1 MPVQPT
7 VHPALCASGH
17 SPALSDARLLSAVA
31 TLRDALAPGKALNL
45 PAALDRTALLDVL
58 SVLTTNAITPAPTTR
73 HFIWPWKELRQSRGW
88 SQLEVFRRLSKVAAN
103 EGVRLPE
110 WPTFK
115 RNLCRWES
123 GTVTVSPFY
132 EGLLGRLFGLPGFTV
147 DDTIELCYWCG
158 RPGCQWC
165 AANRCPDPLNRG
177 CACASCAADLI
188 EETPAV
194 TA

>member
-1 MPVQPT
+1 MPVQRT

-17 SPALSDARLLSAVA
+17 SSALSEARLLSALA
-31 TLRDALAPGKALNL
+31 ALRDVLAPGKALNL
-45 PAALDRTALLDVL
+45 PAVLDRTALLDAL
-58 SVLTTNAITPAPTTR
+58 SVLATDATTPAPAR
-73 HFIWPWKELRQSRGW
+73 ESFVWPWRKLRQSRGW
-88 SQLEVFRRLSKVAAN
+88 SQLEVFRRLSTVAAD

-132 EGLLGRLFGLPGFTV
+132 EGLLGRLFGLPGFTA

-165 AANRCPDPLNRG
+165 VANRCADPRDPQ
-177 CACASCAADLI
+177 CACPSCVA
-188 EETPAV
+188 EVTEVSSVV

>member
-7 VHPALCASGH
+7 VRPAHCASGH
-17 SPALSDARLLSAVA
+17 SPALSEARLLSAVA

-45 PAALDRTALLDVL
+45 PAVLDRTALLDVL
-58 SVLTTNAITPAPTTR
+58 SVLSTNATTPTAPAPAV
-73 HFIWPWKELRQSRGW
+73 WPWKKLRQCRGW

-132 EGLLGRLFGLPGFTV
+132 EGLLGRLFSLPGFTA
-147 DDTIELCYWCG
+147 DDTIQLCYWCG

-165 AANRCPDPLNRG
+165 SANRCPDPLNQHCQCPG
-177 CACASCAADLI
+177 CVATRTAEA
-188 EETPAV
+188 ETAV
-194 TA
+194 A

>member
-17 SPALSDARLLSAVA
+17 SSALSDARLLSALA
-31 TLRDALAPGKALNL
+31 TLRDALAPGEALNL
-45 PAALDRTALLDVL
+45 PAVLDRTALLDVL
-58 SVLTTNAITPAPTTR
+58 SVLTTNATTPAPTTR
-73 HFIWPWKELRQSRGW
+73 HFTWPWKKLRQSRGW

-123 GTVTVSPFY
+123 GTVTASPFY
-132 EGLLGRLFGLPGFTV
+132 AGLLARLFGLPEWAPV
-147 DDTIELCYWCG
+147 
-158 RPGCQWC
+158 
-165 AANRCPDPLNRG
+165 AANNY
-177 CACASCAADLI
+177 ADLW
-188 EETPAV
+188 
-194 TA
+194 